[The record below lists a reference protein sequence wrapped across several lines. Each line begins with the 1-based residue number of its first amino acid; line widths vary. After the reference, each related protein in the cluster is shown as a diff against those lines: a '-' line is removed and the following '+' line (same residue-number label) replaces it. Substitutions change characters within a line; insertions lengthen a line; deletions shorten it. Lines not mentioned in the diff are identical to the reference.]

1 MLTYCLGQYK
11 LCGQFQPKPSLQV
24 TLQALASLLGK
35 LGCLAHSL
43 RCGDQEKSC
52 AGVTSQLSRALP
64 SNLPSRQLPEVIKVT
79 ETRGQGLGAHK

>member
-11 LCGQFQPKPSLQV
+11 VCGQFQPKPSLQV

-52 AGVTSQLSRALP
+52 A
-64 SNLPSRQLPEVIKVT
+64 
-79 ETRGQGLGAHK
+79 